1 MIDTYDV
8 NPFSELPEALVEEL
22 LKNCG
27 NVSDKL
33 SRYFNEVVE
42 ARHQFREDLN
52 QEKLLKNIDDLGIA
66 PVFPTSCGIDGSY
79 ITERLVA
86 TDISAVAALAIEG
99 LTPPGPEKRYWPR
112 PRHFSHVDVTKHSE
126 SSMLLLRGIMM
137 NLELQLAV
145 HAPHDVIF
153 LDNSLTTPFIYY
165 NQAINKI
172 LDAPKN
178 LVDVFLHGKES
189 KNEDHI
195 SFPGISEGFSSYE
208 QVLTSTRSDKIF
220 AGIPKYTT
228 KNEICKKL
236 NLIDFEDRGLLN
248 FILKKGDYIGPISI
262 QAPESEWHIKSI
274 SQINKDRQKVI
285 EGLKNLYAVYYR
297 PFDFFPV
304 MRIEISPNVATNR
317 HRLFSLF
324 KALEVQC
331 FGPTIMEPF
340 PLYLADR
347 MVKHLGKAL
356 PAIRKTMTQEMANEW
371 EDSLGGMFLAMH
383 GYRTEFG
390 RGGS

>member
-1 MIDTYDV
+1 MNERYDE

-27 NVSDKL
+27 NVSEKL
-33 SRYFNEVVE
+33 SRYFSEVVE
-42 ARHQFREDLN
+42 ARQQFREDLTRD
-52 QEKLLKNIDDLGIA
+52 KLLKNIDELGIA

-99 LTPPGPEKRYWPR
+99 LTPPGPERRYWPR
-112 PRHFSHVDVTKHSE
+112 PRHFSHVDVTRHSD
-126 SSMLLLRGIMM
+126 SSTLLLRGIMM
-137 NLELQLAV
+137 NLELQLAI
-145 HAPHDVIF
+145 HAPHDVIL

-172 LDAPKN
+172 LEAPKN
-178 LVDVFLHGKES
+178 LTDVFLHGKES
-189 KNEDHI
+189 KNEDYI
-195 SFPGISEGFSSYE
+195 NFPGISDGFSSYE
-208 QVLTSTRSDKIF
+208 QILSSTRSDKIF

-228 KNEICKKL
+228 KNEICQKL
-236 NLIDFEDRGLLN
+236 NLPDFEDRGLLN
-248 FILKKGDYIGPISI
+248 FVLKKGDFIGPISV
-262 QAPESEWHIKSI
+262 QAPDSEWHIKSI
-274 SQINKDRQKVI
+274 PEIENNRENVINA
-285 EGLKNLYAVYYR
+285 LKKLYAVYYR

-304 MRIEISPNVATNR
+304 MRIEISPNIASNK

-331 FGPTIMEPF
+331 FGPTIMEPY

-390 RGGS
+390 RGGG